1 MSEQVPSPEIAI
13 KLHELHSWSNNRE
26 SQYGGWGKQHNLL

>member
-13 KLHELHSWSNNRE
+13 KLHELNSWSNNRE
-26 SQYGGWGKQHNLL
+26 SKFGC